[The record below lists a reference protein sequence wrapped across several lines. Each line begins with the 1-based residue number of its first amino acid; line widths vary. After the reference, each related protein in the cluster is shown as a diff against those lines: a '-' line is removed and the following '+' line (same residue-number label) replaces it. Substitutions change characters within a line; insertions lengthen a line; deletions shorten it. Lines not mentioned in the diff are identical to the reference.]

1 MKKQACLSLYL
12 CLMFSHIAIS
22 QEWNL
27 ENCLSY
33 AYLNNKEILVDSKNL
48 SLIGVD
54 RKKSF
59 SKLLPDLTFDA
70 DMDHYWEI
78 PIQAYPAEIFG
89 GEPRTTVTVPVGTS
103 WTSNYGLTA
112 NLNLV
117 SVDTW
122 KTIKMYS
129 LKKQAVQSSTKSLK
143 KLLKKNVTIAYY
155 SMQLQD
161 KNRKI
166 ALERFEKYKLIHEL
180 ILKQFNQGII
190 DKISLNYSISLLSE
204 LEENLK
210 NKEADFQKSSL
221 DLKFWIGF
229 PLKKPLTVSRLEVI
243 PSFLPGD
250 FDVSLLPDFDKEKS
264 KIELEKQKYLINKS
278 SFYPKLSL
286 VANYK
291 KSGFG
296 DDFEELRQGQSQFSS
311 GFLGLRL
318 SIPLLS
324 ANNIYNIKKQRIAI
338 NKSELEFEEYKEERE
353 KTFLTNSIEM
363 NNIIKVIKYGK
374 KRLALSKENEDLS
387 LEKIEKG
394 IINMTE
400 LKKIQEEFLDAQ
412 DRLSLAELEYLKLY
426 VKQNYLQSNN

>member
-27 ENCLSY
+27 EKCLSF

-48 SLIGVD
+48 TLIELD
-54 RKKSF
+54 RKMTF
-59 SKLLPDLTFDA
+59 SKLLPELAFDA
-70 DMDHYWEI
+70 NIDHYWEI
-78 PIQAYPAEIFG
+78 PIQAYPGEIFG
-89 GEPRTTVTVPVGTS
+89 GEPGTTVTVPVGTS

-190 DKISLNYSISLLSE
+190 DKIAFNHSISILSE

-229 PLKKPLTVSRLEVI
+229 PLKKTLTIPALEVI
-243 PSFLPGD
+243 PAFLPSD
-250 FDVSLLPDFDKEKS
+250 FDVSMLPDYDKEKS
-264 KIELEKQKYLINKS
+264 KIELEKQKHRIDKS

-296 DDFEELRQGQSQFSS
+296 DDFEELQQTESQFSS

-318 SIPLLS
+318 SIPLVS
-324 ANNIYNIKKQRIAI
+324 VKNIHNVKKQSVAI
-338 NKSELEFEEYKEERE
+338 DKSELEFEKYKEERE
-353 KTFLTNSIEM
+353 KTFLTNTIEM
-363 NNIIKVIKYGK
+363 NNIIKAIEYGK
-374 KRLALSKENEDLS
+374 KQLRLSEENENLS

-394 IINMTE
+394 IINITE
-400 LKKIQEEFLDAQ
+400 LKTIQEEFLDAQ
-412 DRLSLAELEYLKLY
+412 DRLSLAQLEYLKLY
-426 VKQNYLQSNN
+426 VKQNYLQNYN